1 MAQTT
6 TAIYENGVLRPLVS
20 LDLPEHSEVEIT
32 LEDSDSMRDRID
44 KALGSLIMKFDNDV
58 EPISDE
64 RRAELARYSRE
75 TGRLLI
81 TSAKTVTQD
90 EPNLLC

>member
-32 LEDSDSMRDRID
+32 IEDSDSIRDRID
-44 KALGSLIMKFDNDV
+44 KALGSLIMKFDSDV

-64 RRAELARYSRE
+64 RRAELAELFSGDPPVSSYIREDRDSRDDS
-75 TGRLLI
+75 I
-81 TSAKTVTQD
+81 
-90 EPNLLC
+90 